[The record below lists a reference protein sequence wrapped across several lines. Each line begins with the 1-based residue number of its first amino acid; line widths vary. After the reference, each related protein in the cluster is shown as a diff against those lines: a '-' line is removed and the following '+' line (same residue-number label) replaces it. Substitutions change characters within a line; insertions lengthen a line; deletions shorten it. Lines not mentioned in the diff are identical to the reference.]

1 LADRRVKLTYPQA
14 LVDQPILHQLIEKF
28 GLLTNIRRA
37 EVDDAGGWLVV
48 DLRGEEKIIDQ
59 ALAWVRQLGI
69 DVQDPAR

>member
-1 LADRRVKLTYPQA
+1 MADRRVKLTYPQA

-37 EVDDAGGWLVV
+37 EVDDSGGWLVV
-48 DLRGEEKIIDQ
+48 DLRGEEQIIDQ
-59 ALAWVRQLGI
+59 ALDWVRQQGI